1 MGRGQKKSAYAE
13 IKSKAHNCRV
23 MVSWLADILYIAR
36 DRYGVDSQRLAATTW
51 ALSDFCWCLDNFKHW
66 KLSVIVANR
75 MYERGHTFLQLY
87 QELSRSAL
95 ANTKSLYGARCGK
108 CATN

>member
-1 MGRGQKKSAYAE
+1 
-13 IKSKAHNCRV
+13 

-36 DRYGVDSQRLAATTW
+36 DRYGVDSQLLASTTW

-66 KLSVIVANR
+66 KLSVEIANR

-87 QELSRSAL
+87 QELARSSL
-95 ANTKSLYGARCGK
+95 AINMSLYGA
-108 CATN
+108 